1 MKRRSDYGWS
11 LLYCYLLK
19 TQNDKTSSSYTF
31 WWAAH
36 SLVHNTK
43 MNNTL
48 GSHTFQCVFSRA
60 TFITVRE
67 STADPVLP
75 SFFDCCCCTEANSW
89 SQIPPGCIEN
99 IFLVFSV
106 QNKWTT
112 AKLHEENCRLERL
125 VSFAVADDRL
135 EPSGRPIP
143 PWFAPPN
150 NKIRTYGRW
159 AEIFA

>member
-1 MKRRSDYGWS
+1 
-11 LLYCYLLK
+11 
-19 TQNDKTSSSYTF
+19 
-31 WWAAH
+31 
-36 SLVHNTK
+36 
-43 MNNTL
+43 MNNAL
-48 GSHTFQCVFSRA
+48 GSYIFQCVFSRA

-75 SFFDCCCCTEANSW
+75 SFFSTVVVVAQRQTAGLRFLLLHRED
-89 SQIPPGCIEN
+89 
-99 IFLVFSV
+99 IFFFSV

-112 AKLHEENCRLERL
+112 AKLHEENCGLERL

-135 EPSGRPIP
+135 EPSGQPIP

-150 NKIRTYGRW
+150 NKIRTYGRR